1 MNETTPL
8 VYEPSFSIGYR
19 MQHNDNPFF
28 SISIIYIILFDSLIG
43 KEEKGR
49 WWWEGKN
56 GPAALFIDSLLFYLD
71 IVWSV

>member
-8 VYEPSFSIGYR
+8 VCEPSFSIGYR

-43 KEEKGR
+43 KEKKVDDDDGKEKMDQQR
-49 WWWEGKN
+49 
-56 GPAALFIDSLLFYLD
+56 SL
-71 IVWSV
+71 